1 MSIDAIIAQYG
12 YLALF
17 VGVFFEGE
25 TILIAASFAAHQ
37 GYLKL
42 QWVILTAFLGAIA
55 GDESYFF
62 LGRVKGRAYLRNRPL
77 WQLRV
82 VKVQALIERYH
93 RLIIVGFR
101 FLSGLRTVIPLAL
114 GMSDVRVSHFIFFNI
129 IGALTWSLVIGL
141 SGFLLG
147 AALNVLQTDIR
158 RYEWYIMLAILVV
171 GVLIWTMH
179 YFKKRKL
186 RKIAVARLTGDKET
200 SPEAGFDEA
209 EGLRGGE

>member
-1 MSIDAIIAQYG
+1 
-12 YLALF
+12 
-17 VGVFFEGE
+17 
-25 TILIAASFAAHQ
+25 
-37 GYLKL
+37 
-42 QWVILTAFLGAIA
+42 
-55 GDESYFF
+55 
-62 LGRVKGRAYLRNRPL
+62 
-77 WQLRV
+77 LRV